1 MGFALEKPITDPSQR
16 GLPYDREMQ
25 RILSTVV
32 LLVVASCGGEI
43 RSCTVAGAA
52 SEVTVSSDSRVAV
65 TDMCLDSLCHP
76 IDFWDGRELIDDRV
90 FATDPCRKKLRVLK
104 CLVEARTTLVK
115 RVVAEEVLLPPQKRR
130 AYAITVF
137 VRLARSIF
145 VPPLH
150 HHIDR
155 IYRAMPQDDTRC
167 AIAVSGGC

>member
-32 LLVVASCGGEI
+32 LLVLASCGGEI

-76 IDFWDGRELIDDRV
+76 IDFWDGRELIDDEPRTYEYELTV
-90 FATDPCRKKLRVLK
+90 IIDGTERVLAGEVETK
-104 CLVEARTTLVK
+104 EFWVNGEGCEPKTANAHLHVEADGSV
-115 RVVAEEVLLPPQKRR
+115 
-130 AYAITVF
+130 TVQH
-137 VRLARSIF
+137 L
-145 VPPLH
+145 
-150 HHIDR
+150 
-155 IYRAMPQDDTRC
+155 
-167 AIAVSGGC
+167 G